1 MKLDIE
7 LSREDAEE
15 IKTRVNTRGQEN
27 WEYTTGNGVD
37 FISRSGTVVGTLS
50 IKYRRTEIILK
61 YGTIEGTIMNDELV
75 IRTCFFG
82 NESIAT
88 IPMFDNPSRT
98 IRSTLTE
105 LIDDIDNL
113 FHGGVY
119 PKGKEEYLRGYR
131 LGINDSAQI
140 VWKKLSEV
148 MKESE

>member
-50 IKYRRTEIILK
+50 IKYRRTEIILE

-75 IRTCFFG
+75 IRTCFYG
-82 NESIAT
+82 NECIAT

-98 IRSTLTE
+98 IMSTLTE

-113 FHGGVY
+113 FHGGTY
-119 PKGKEEYLRGYR
+119 PKAKEEHLRGYR

-140 VWKKLSEV
+140 VWEKLSEV